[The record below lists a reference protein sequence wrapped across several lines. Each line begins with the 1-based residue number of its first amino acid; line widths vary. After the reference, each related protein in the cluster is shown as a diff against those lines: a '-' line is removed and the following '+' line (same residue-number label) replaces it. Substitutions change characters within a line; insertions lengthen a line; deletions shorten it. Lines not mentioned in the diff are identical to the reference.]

1 MHCSGLGPGILF
13 NSMQPAVFLDRDNT
27 LIANDGDLGD
37 PDAVVLL
44 DGVSDGVRRLDEAG
58 YRLVVITNQ
67 GGVARGCYEEA
78 DVEAVHQRVQTLLG
92 PPPQL
97 SFYYCPFHPK
107 GTVAKY
113 TREHPWRKPAPGMLL
128 EAAKREQLD
137 LAASWVIGDQPR
149 DAEAGLAAG
158 CRAILLGDH
167 DESIDARVLRTK
179 TFTEA
184 VERILEQGAGR

>member
-44 DGVSDGVRRLDEAG
+44 DGVEEGVRRLDHAG

-67 GGVARGCYEEA
+67 GGVARGRYGET
-78 DVEAVHQRVQTLLG
+78 DVDAVHQRVQALLG

-97 SFYYCPFHPK
+97 SFYYCPFHPR
-107 GTVAKY
+107 GTVPEY

-128 EAAKREQLD
+128 EAAEREQLD
-137 LAASWVIGDQPR
+137 LQASWMIGDQPR

-167 DESIDARVLRTK
+167 DESIDERVLRVK

-184 VERILEQGAGR
+184 VERLLEHGAGR